1 MIPETLK
8 MKPEFIGPA
17 YYEKLGNAPRFIFGK
32 EGKYQRHIL
41 NSETHGS
48 FHVITPASTTV
59 FPEDALVEVVNPIFL
74 SDTSLME
81 ILLHLHLMCLL
92 KTSIEKIIT

>member
-1 MIPETLK
+1 MIPKTLK

-17 YYEKLGNAPRFIFGK
+17 YSEKVRNAPRYVFGK

-41 NSETHGS
+41 NSETHGA

-59 FPEDALVEVVNPIFL
+59 FPEDALVEAVNPIFL
-74 SDTSLME
+74 SDTSLNGNSVAPALNVFAE
-81 ILLHLHLMCLL
+81 KLIL
-92 KTSIEKIIT
+92 KK